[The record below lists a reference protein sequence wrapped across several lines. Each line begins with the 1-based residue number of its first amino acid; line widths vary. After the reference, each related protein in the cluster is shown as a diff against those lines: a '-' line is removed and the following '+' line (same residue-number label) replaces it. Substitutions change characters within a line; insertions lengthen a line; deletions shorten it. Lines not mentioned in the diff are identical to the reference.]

1 MKKIT
6 IPATREELYAGLDGL
21 LESKTMGRAVSEL
34 LAQALWVQKTRSEA
48 HQVEFAH
55 WLGRFL
61 DAYVAKQK
69 GASFTMLDALDDARK
84 GGAS

>member
-1 MKKIT
+1 MKKVT
-6 IPATREELYAGLDGL
+6 IPATHKELHEGLDRL
-21 LESKTMGRAVSEL
+21 LDSRTMGRAVSEL

-61 DAYVAKQK
+61 DAYAAKRK
-69 GASFTMLDALDDARK
+69 GASFTMLDALDEQRE
-84 GGAS
+84 GGEV